1 MPIVLDGTNG
11 ITQAGEF
18 NSDSSFGFKNRIING
33 AMVIDQRNNGALIN
47 PAVTGLTVDRW
58 TYFQSQTS
66 KGTIGQDAGA
76 VTPPAGFTDY
86 LGFTSTSAYS
96 VGVSETFGIYQWIE
110 GYNIADLNLGTAN
123 AKIFTVSFWVRS
135 SLTGTFCASITNATD
150 ASYSASYTINAANT
164 WEYKTITIPAVSI
177 GTWNSTN
184 GAGIAVYFD
193 LGTGSSLQSAV
204 NTWAAVSS
212 RSFSGATSV
221 VGTNGATFYVTGVQ
235 FEVGSTATSFDFR
248 SIGTELQL
256 CQRYTYRHSAEGNI
270 DSYAPLGIGRYYGT
284 NLAQLYVPFKV
295 TMRTSPSSVTQIGN
309 IFVND
314 TGLGGSAIT
323 LIFNETASSGASVT
337 GTATTGTTAGNATT
351 FYADNTSNAALIFSA
366 EL

>member
-1 MPIVLDGTNG
+1 MTTANILSQLGSPGVST
-11 ITQAGEF
+11 
-18 NSDSSFGFKNRIING
+18 GFKNRIING
-33 AMVIDQRNNGALIN
+33 AMTIDQRNNGALIN
-47 PAVTGLTVDRW
+47 PAVTGFTVDRW
-58 TYFQSQTS
+58 AYFQSQTS

-96 VGVSETFGIYQWIE
+96 VGASETFGIYQWIE

-135 SLTGTFCASITNATD
+135 SLTGTFCASITNSNN
-150 ASYSASYTINAANT
+150 ASYNASYTINAANT
-164 WEYKTITIPAVSI
+164 WEYKTITVPAVSI

-221 VGTNGATFYVTGVQ
+221 VGTNGATFYITGVQ
-235 FEVGSTATSFDFR
+235 LEVGTTATNFDVR
-248 SIGTELQL
+248 SYGQELAL
-256 CQRYTYRHSAEGNI
+256 CQRYYYQFN
-270 DSYAPLGIGRYYGT
+270 APGICGISMNQSLSGT
-284 NLAQLYVPFKV
+284 NSNGGPFSFPV
-295 TMRTSPSSVTQIGN
+295 TMRTSPTFSYGSVVSDFSLQPVSGGTLAATSISMDYYNTDSCTFSVG
-309 IFVND
+309 VAS
-314 TGLGGSAIT
+314 GL
-323 LIFNETASSGASVT
+323 SGA
-337 GTATTGTTAGNATT
+337 GYATF
-351 FYADNTSNAALIFSA
+351 FYCQNSNAKLKFSA